1 MENEHG
7 KPKSDSVRRKRI
19 TGEIGHGGRPM
30 SATAYDIGAETAIL
44 GGMMMSPTVIAACE
58 DLNPTHFS
66 QPHDLIFSAIAE
78 LHRTGKPILP
88 RTVTTELRERGNLEA
103 AGGAVYVSGLT
114 YEGTTGAASAAY
126 FVGVVAAKWEHRR
139 AREIASHLHHD
150 MENGGTLA
158 SFDTAMDA
166 VRKLKAQSSG
176 SAPLAASLA
185 ARRFNA
191 ANPPAQPR
199 PIYTLAD
206 ATIATPGNIQAVSAQ
221 AKAGKTAFVGAM
233 IAATMQP
240 TGDTLGVSSSNPTAA
255 AVVHFD
261 TEQSPYDHHAVITQA
276 LGRAGCEAPDWL
288 RSYRLAD
295 VGIAD
300 RLGLLRFE
308 LAAAREKHGAIHSV
322 FLDGVADLC
331 HDPNDSAEAF
341 ALVGELH
348 KLAIDFDTTIV
359 CVLHE
364 NPGSETGK
372 TRGHLGSQLE
382 RKAETNL
389 RLSKDGEAITT
400 AFTERAR
407 HAHVPKDHGPRF
419 AWNDEAA
426 MHVSVQTTAATK
438 TDAKRERLEELAR
451 QIFASV
457 PDAVGLTWTQVH
469 EQIEQLEGIVR
480 DTARKRFDAIRNLKI
495 IRESGGKY
503 RLA

>member
-1 MENEHG
+1 
-7 KPKSDSVRRKRI
+7 
-19 TGEIGHGGRPM
+19 M
-30 SATAYDIGAETAIL
+30 SATAYDIGAETALL

-88 RTVTTELRERGNLEA
+88 RTVATELQDRGKLEA
-103 AGGAVYVSGLT
+103 VGGAVYVSGLT

-126 FVGVVAAKWEHRR
+126 FVSVVAAKWEHRR
-139 AREIASHLHHD
+139 AREIASHLHRD

-166 VRKLKAQSSG
+166 VRKLRAQSSG

-185 ARRFNA
+185 ARRFNLA
-191 ANPPAQPR
+191 SPPPKPR
-199 PIYTLAD
+199 PIYTLSGSTV
-206 ATIATPGNIQAVSAQ
+206 ATQGNIQAITGQ
-221 AKAGKTAFVGAM
+221 AKTGKTALLSGF
-233 IAATMQP
+233 IAATMEP
-240 TGDTLGVSSSNPTAA
+240 TGDTLGVQSSNPDGA
-255 AVVHFD
+255 AVIHFD
-261 TEQSPYDHHAVITQA
+261 TEQSCYDHHHAIMQA
-276 LGRAGCEAPDWL
+276 LRRAGWQAAPDWL
-288 RSYRLAD
+288 YSYSLAD
-295 VGIAD
+295 VGID
-300 RLGLLRFE
+300 ERLRLFRHQLD
-308 LAAAREKHGAIHSV
+308 AARKAHGAIHSAII
-322 FLDGVADLC
+322 DGIGDLC
-331 HDPNDSAEAF
+331 YDPNDSKEAF
-341 ALVGELH
+341 ALVAELH
-348 KLAIDFDTTIV
+348 KLAIDFDTTIL

-382 RKAETNL
+382 RKAESNL
-389 RLSKDGEAITT
+389 RMTKDADGVTT
-400 AFTERAR
+400 VFTANSR
-407 HAHVPKDHGPRF
+407 HASISKEQGPRF
-419 AWNDEAA
+419 AWSDEAA

>member
-1 MENEHG
+1 M
-7 KPKSDSVRRKRI
+7 KPSRI
-19 TGEIGHGGRPM
+19 ITYPTPPEA
-30 SATAYDIGAETAIL
+30 ATA
-44 GGMMMSPTVIAACE
+44 S
-58 DLNPTHFS
+58 N
-66 QPHDLIFSAIAE
+66 
-78 LHRTGKPILP
+78 
-88 RTVTTELRERGNLEA
+88 
-103 AGGAVYVSGLT
+103 
-114 YEGTTGAASAAY
+114 
-126 FVGVVAAKWEHRR
+126 
-139 AREIASHLHHD
+139 
-150 MENGGTLA
+150 
-158 SFDTAMDA
+158 
-166 VRKLKAQSSG
+166 G
-176 SAPLAASLA
+176 SAPAPAWADILA

-191 ANPPAQPR
+191 ATPPPKPR
-199 PIYTLAD
+199 PIYTLAG
-206 ATIATPGNIQAVSAQ
+206 ATVATQGNVEVIAAQ
-221 AKAGKTAFVGAM
+221 AKAGKTAFIGAM
-233 IAATMQP
+233 IASTMQP
-240 TGDTLGVSSSNPTAA
+240 TGDTLGVSSSNLTGA
-255 AVVHFD
+255 AVIHFD

-308 LAAAREKHGAIHSV
+308 LDAARKHHGAIHSA

-348 KLAIDFDTTIV
+348 KLAIDYDTTLI

-407 HAHVPKDHGPRF
+407 HAHVAKDRGPRF

-426 MHVSVQTTAATK
+426 MHLSVQTTTATK
-438 TDAKRERLEELAR
+438 TDAKRERLTELAK
-451 QIFASV
+451 QIFTGT
-457 PDAVGLTWTQVH
+457 PEAVGLSWTQVH

-480 DTARKRFDAIRNLKI
+480 DTARKRFDALRNLKI